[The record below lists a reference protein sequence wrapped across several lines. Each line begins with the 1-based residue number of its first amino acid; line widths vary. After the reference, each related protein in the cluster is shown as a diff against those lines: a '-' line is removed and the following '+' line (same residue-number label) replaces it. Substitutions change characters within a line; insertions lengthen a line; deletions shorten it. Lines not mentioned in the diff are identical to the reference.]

1 MGDGFVTRSEEL
13 SKLEKEINPL
23 LSDDPRVVFNHTLVK
38 ILDEEVSVLRTAH
51 VFQKLPPR

>member
-1 MGDGFVTRSEEL
+1 MVYVTRSEEL